1 MWVGFDRPQT
11 ITSKGYGAALA
22 LPVWCQVMN
31 KAAAERYP
39 AKDFKPPEALKRVR
53 VCAFSNELATDGC
66 EAAGTAYT
74 IDLPASR
81 VPTLTCTE
89 HSGSALTPDGPTVA
103 PGQPL
108 PPPDQPEQNPQ
119 KDGFPKRFMRSF
131 HKLFGG

>member
-1 MWVGFDRPQT
+1 
-11 ITSKGYGAALA
+11 
-22 LPVWCQVMN
+22 MN

-89 HSGSALTPDGPTVA
+89 HSGNALTPDGPTIA

-119 KDGFPKRFMRSF
+119 KEGFPKRFMRSF